1 MPHTAT
7 ETLPSHPKSMAEL
20 RFLAVA
26 TSEGATQPAFFVC
39 PEETGPGVKWSKTD
53 RFQTWHRNFPI

>member
-26 TSEGATQPAFFVC
+26 TSEGATQPVFLFARKR
-39 PEETGPGVKWSKTD
+39 PAPA
-53 RFQTWHRNFPI
+53 